1 MRHRIWIGDFESAFL
16 EVVAEVEERSADEQG
31 AFRIDHDSDV
41 RGLHHDV
48 AIRRTIHEVHFI
60 LQAGASPANDG
71 HAQGTRGAPLLFQ
84 ERIQFSRC
92 ILGDFDETLVANLV
106 INGGGWR

>member
-1 MRHRIWIGDFESAFL
+1 MRHRIWIGDFEATFL
-16 EVVAEVEERSADEQG
+16 EVVAKIEKRSADEQG

-48 AIRRTIHEVHFI
+48 AIRRAIHEIHLI
-60 LQAGASPANDG
+60 LEAGASAPNDG
-71 HAQGTRGAPLLFQ
+71 HAQGTCNAPLLFQ
-84 ERIQFSRC
+84 ERIQFSRGV
-92 ILGDFDETLVANLV
+92 LGNFDETLVANLV